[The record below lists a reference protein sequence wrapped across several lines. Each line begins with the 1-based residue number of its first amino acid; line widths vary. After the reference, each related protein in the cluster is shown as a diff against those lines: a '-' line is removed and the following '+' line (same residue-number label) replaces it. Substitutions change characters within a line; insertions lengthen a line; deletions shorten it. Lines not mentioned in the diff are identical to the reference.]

1 MDTVTQTTALQPIG
15 LADPEGMDNWRFD
28 VARPEAGERLRLLIR
43 FLSELTSRSDGTP
56 SDQPA
61 YVASIVEL
69 ATKGIV
75 SASPQLLR
83 DAFSDRRLLSDAIG
97 LFKQLGATEVLWCI
111 ASSIDFSDGSVTKEY
126 VCKEALNVDLL
137 SSHSWMKSADLARE
151 RLLMNR
157 IAVEELSY
165 EGDRDRALFRAM
177 KRHEAAALRSFGAA
191 PTIASTLEA
200 CQTFDDASE
209 DDQDA
214 GITPVTRTKGDF
226 LPLIHPHQQTLQSL
240 AFHAPD
246 FLQELIEN
254 LDAAALLDSIDALQK
269 LVPVYLVITDLGYP
283 MGGGESFMHQT
294 CRILSEIG
302 YRCIWVSF
310 SSKGIPHATASHSYT
325 PFFEE
330 VRVADGF
337 SVEVVE
343 RLIERFQPDIV
354 HTHGGSN
361 PFVGAAAASAR
372 VPVLIGYHFWNGLVR
387 LDRETKNTHV
397 LDWIDRHK
405 PVEALL
411 KKYPRYVKSYVAS
424 EFMLDVYRRL
434 GGRGAFEVHHPISDP
449 SHYMLDAPPAGDKV
463 VQINVAEGKGGRIF
477 LDCLRQLGDQIPF
490 CAVQTEPRSEGLDE
504 EIRSEIQKRPHSE
517 YNRYGSIKSYLAQAR
532 MVIVPTL
539 VDETFCRVAFEAA
552 MNGIPVLST
561 RNGFLQQMFGDT
573 GYFLSENPDDWIKA
587 VSELYDDAGKLKDIG
602 ERQRRRLSEK
612 FGLYPRDF
620 CRSAIELTKQSP
632 RRNLGFFVPWS
643 EQGLGEVAR
652 TYVKLF
658 RKMGLKAHVLSFQS
672 YAARD
677 NALAVQ
683 SRPEDWAA
691 GPHADTIH
699 YSLNDRER
707 VTLYEMEQ
715 FVRVNNVGR
724 FIYPEICFPFNW
736 KKIRNFTVRGT
747 SVVAVP
753 MIETVR
759 RPEILGHNDL
769 ARTWCNTR
777 QCFDVM
783 RSHGVGNAIYIGH
796 GFGPKLS
803 GSDIAEKVQSTLSR
817 KEILFSHIGGHNAV
831 SRKQTPKVI
840 AAFLKAAE
848 TRDDIRLKICLMNSS
863 DMTVHDHPRIE
874 YVISN
879 LRHEDIIDTYRQS
892 DVSIQISSHE
902 GLGLGFY
909 ESISVATPIVSI
921 NVAPHNEVVQPS
933 ISGWLLSS
941 RPVSLPDNNEAVVVG
956 NEIDVIDL
964 ANLLSELT
972 KPKIAALVPSTAE
985 LFNRQFSELVFSL
998 RLASAL

>member
-1 MDTVTQTTALQPIG
+1 MDTLTQTAALTSVG
-15 LADPEGMDNWRFD
+15 LGASQGMNNWRFD
-28 VARPEAGERLRLLIR
+28 VPGPEASERLHLLIR
-43 FLSELTSRSDGTP
+43 FLVELASRSDGTP

-61 YVASIVEL
+61 YGASIVEL
-69 ATKGIV
+69 ATKGIL

-83 DAFSDRRLLSDAIG
+83 DAFSDRQLLCDAIG
-97 LFKQLGATEVLWCI
+97 MFKRLGAIEVLWCI
-111 ASSIDFSDGSVTKEY
+111 ASSIDFSAGLATKEY
-126 VCKEALNVDLL
+126 VCKEALNVDLTL
-137 SSHSWMKSADLARE
+137 THSWMKSADLVHE

-165 EGDRDRALFRAM
+165 EGGCDRSLFRAI
-177 KRHEAAALRSFGAA
+177 KRHEAAILRASGVA
-191 PTIASTLEA
+191 PTVASTLEA
-200 CQTFDDASE
+200 CRIFRRAPR

-214 GITPVTRTKGDF
+214 AQTPTAEAEGDF
-226 LPLIHPHQQTLQSL
+226 LPLIHPHQRTLQSL
-240 AFHAPD
+240 AFHAPE
-246 FLQELIEN
+246 FLEELFEN
-254 LDAAALLDSIDALQK
+254 LDPASLLENIDALQK

-310 SSKGIPHATASHSYT
+310 SSKGIPYTAAAHSYT

-330 VRVADGF
+330 VRVTGGF

-354 HTHGGSN
+354 HTQGGSN
-361 PFVGAAAASAR
+361 PFVGSAAAAAR
-372 VPVLIGYHFWNGLVR
+372 VPVLIGYHFWNGLVQ
-387 LDRETKNTHV
+387 LDRETKNTHI
-397 LDWIDRHK
+397 LDWIERHK
-405 PVEALL
+405 PVETLL

-434 GGRGAFEVHHPISDP
+434 GGRGAFDVHHPISDP
-449 SHYMLDAPPAGDKV
+449 SHYLLDAAPAGDKV

-490 CAVQTEPRSEGLDE
+490 CAIQTEPRSEDLDE
-504 EIRSEIQKRPHSE
+504 DIRREIKQHPLSE
-517 YNRYGSIKSYLAQAR
+517 YNKYGSIKSYFAQAR

-561 RNGFLQQMFGDT
+561 RNGFLPQLLGDT
-573 GYFLSENPDDWIKA
+573 GYFLSENPDDWIRA
-587 VSELYDDAGKLKDIG
+587 IRELYWDTEKLKNIG
-602 ERQRRRLSEK
+602 EKQRSRLSEK
-612 FGLYPRDF
+612 FGLYPREF
-620 CRSAIELTKQSP
+620 CRSVIELTKQSP

-658 RKMGLKAHVLSFQS
+658 RKMGVKAHVLSFQS

-683 SRPEDWAA
+683 SRPEDWAV
-691 GPHADTIH
+691 GTHADSIH
-699 YSLNDRER
+699 YSFNDRER

-715 FVRVNNVGR
+715 FVRTNNIGR

-736 KKIRNFTVRGT
+736 KKIANFIVRGA

-759 RPEILGHNDL
+759 RPEILNHNGL

-777 QCFDVM
+777 QCLEVM
-783 RSHGVGNAIYIGH
+783 RSHGVRNAVYIGH
-796 GFGPKLS
+796 GFGRKLS
-803 GSDIAEKVQSTLSR
+803 ESEVEDKVQATRSR
-817 KEILFSHIGGHNAV
+817 KGILFSHIGGHNAV

-840 AAFLKAAE
+840 AAFMKAAE
-848 TRDDIRLKICLMNSS
+848 AREDIRLKICLMNFS
-863 DMTVHDHPRIE
+863 DMTLSEHPRIE

-909 ESISVATPIVSI
+909 ESVSVGTPVVSVD
-921 NVAPHNEVVQPS
+921 VAPHNEVVQPS
-933 ISGWLLSS
+933 VSGWLISS
-941 RPVSLPDNNEAVVVG
+941 KPVALHDNNEAVVGG
-956 NEIDVIDL
+956 NEIDVNEL
-964 ANLLSELT
+964 ADLLSDLT
-972 KPKIAALVPSTAE
+972 KPKIAALIPSTAE
-985 LFNRQFSELVFSL
+985 LFNRQFSEPVFSL
-998 RLASAL
+998 RLARAL